1 MDNSCGMSQLSLAS
15 CLFTTIYIRESNQQ
29 QSIKFPIYWISP
41 ITKITSLFHHQIP
54 WPTQCWLPAAILTL
68 IQDSQ
73 ALLVSLLCTDSD
85 LHSLRQH
92 LLFQWTILCRQY
104 IHHMAI
110 LHSYRRFQLSYAK
123 LSHANDVCA
132 STGIWLSIPNASTPT
147 TPGPRYQRR
156 LWL

>member
-1 MDNSCGMSQLSLAS
+1 MDDSCGMSQLSLAS

-41 ITKITSLFHHQIP
+41 IAKTASLFHHQIP
-54 WPTQCWLPAAILTL
+54 WPTQRWLPAAILTL

-110 LHSYRRFQLSYAK
+110 LHSYRKVQLKVWCPVCPTPQVSTK
-123 LSHANDVCA
+123 LSHANNVCA
-132 STGIWLSIPNASTPT
+132 STGIWLSIPNAST
-147 TPGPRYQRR
+147 
-156 LWL
+156 